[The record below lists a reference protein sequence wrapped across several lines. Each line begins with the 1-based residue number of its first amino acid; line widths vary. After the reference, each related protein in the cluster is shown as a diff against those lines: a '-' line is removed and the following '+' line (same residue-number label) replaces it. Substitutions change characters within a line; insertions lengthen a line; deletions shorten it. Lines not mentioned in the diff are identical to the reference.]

1 MRSKCICVATTILLL
16 AGTGLSQG
24 CPKVKDEKAA
34 VQYLL
39 DKKASNTEA
48 DHYCVDNAF
57 AILGHATEFRNKT
70 YITFLVGMLDFERWT
85 PGLTM
90 EAGEHKYPAMG
101 VLVYL
106 QKSGKNVAP
115 YLIKGIKESD
125 SEVLRTNAA
134 ETLYHS
140 ISACAALSLLS
151 REDEREDVPYEQKL
165 RLEAAAKHINDWS
178 VNDPCEASASK
189 P

>member
-1 MRSKCICVATTILLL
+1 MRSNVLYVAVTMLGL
-16 AGTGLSQG
+16 ACATMSQD
-24 CPKVKDEKAA
+24 CPKVKDERLA

-48 DHYCVDNAF
+48 DRYCVNNAF
-57 AILGHATEFRNKT
+57 AILVHATEFRNKT
-70 YITFLVGMLDFERWT
+70 YIKFLVGMLDFERWT

-101 VLVYL
+101 VLEYL

-165 RLEAAAKHINDWS
+165 RLEAATKHINDWS
-178 VNDPCEASASK
+178 ANDPCEASASK

>member
-1 MRSKCICVATTILLL
+1 MRFKLLCTAVASLPL
-16 AGTGLSQG
+16 AYAGFAQE
-24 CPKVKDEKAA
+24 CPNVKSEKVA

-48 DHYCVDNAF
+48 DRYCVDNAF
-57 AILGHATEFRNKT
+57 AILGHATEFRNKN
-70 YITFLVGMLDFERWT
+70 YINFLVGMLDFERWT

-115 YLIKGIKESD
+115 YLIKGIKESE
-125 SEVLRTNAA
+125 SGVLRTNAA

-140 ISACAALSLLS
+140 ISGCAALSLLS

-165 RLEAAAKHINDWS
+165 RIEDAAKLINEI
-178 VNDPCEASASK
+178 VNQPCDSN
-189 P
+189 PPY